1 MRIPITINAIKRRE
15 AMKKVNGTIT
25 TIIMMCL
32 VNAAVFAALLV
43 ICVKVGAVPATNTAT
58 VHNLHADTL
67 VV

>member
-1 MRIPITINAIKRRE
+1 MHIPITINAMKKRK

-32 VNAAVFAALLV
+32 INAAVFAALL
-43 ICVKVGAVPATNTAT
+43 ILCVEVGAVPTANATTA
-58 VHNLHADTL
+58 HNIHADTL